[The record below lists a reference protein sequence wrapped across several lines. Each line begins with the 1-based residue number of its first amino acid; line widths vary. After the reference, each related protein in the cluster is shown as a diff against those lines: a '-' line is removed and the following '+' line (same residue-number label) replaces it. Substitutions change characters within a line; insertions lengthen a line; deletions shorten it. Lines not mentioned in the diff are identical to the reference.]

1 MDYKLT
7 DEDKE
12 RIKLLNEVQKNKFKN
27 LNDLSCRFE
36 GGFPGAERKRICF
49 LRSEEEIKSPYP
61 DAPIKGILTLEQLIR
76 LEELVEKKDYTHE
89 KKANKS
95 KRKLLKEINI
105 EIYRRDD
112 SAIWK

>member
-12 RIKLLNEVQKNKFKN
+12 RIKLLNEVQKNKFN
-27 LNDLSCRFE
+27 N
-36 GGFPGAERKRICF
+36 
-49 LRSEEEIKSPYP
+49 
-61 DAPIKGILTLEQLIR
+61 LTLEQLIR
-76 LEELVEKKDYTHE
+76 LEELVEKKDYSHE